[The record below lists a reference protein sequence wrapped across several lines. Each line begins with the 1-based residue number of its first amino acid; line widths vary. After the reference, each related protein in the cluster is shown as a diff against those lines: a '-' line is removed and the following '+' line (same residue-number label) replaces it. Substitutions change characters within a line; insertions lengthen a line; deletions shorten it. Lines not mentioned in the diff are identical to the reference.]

1 VDLRRAKLEIGA
13 VILTG
18 AVFLVFENVLHWKLQ
33 FLIPCTILWTGY
45 LAWRLVRDR
54 SQAREWGLRRDTLPR
69 ASLECLV
76 IAVAGALVLLSY
88 RLARGCRPLPLSIV
102 VLLAVYP
109 VWGFIQQFVVQALV
123 AGNLEKLGAPRA
135 AVVAV
140 AAALFGLA
148 HLPDLPL
155 VGLCA
160 AAGVAWTIVYLRTRN
175 LVPLAIT
182 HAWLG
187 ALAYHWVLE
196 RDPWREMFR

>member
-1 VDLRRAKLEIGA
+1 VDVRRAKLEIAA

-33 FLIPCTILWTGY
+33 FLVPCTLLWTGY
-45 LAWRLVRDR
+45 LAWRLAHDR
-54 SQAREWGLRRDTLPR
+54 SQAREWGLRRDTLAR
-69 ASLECLV
+69 ATLECLV
-76 IAVAGALVLLSY
+76 IAVAMAAVLLSY
-88 RLARGCRPLPLSIV
+88 RLARGWRPLPLSIL
-102 VLLAVYP
+102 VLFALYP

-123 AGNLEKLGAPRA
+123 AGNLERLGAPRA

-140 AAALFGLA
+140 AAALYGLA

-160 AAGVAWTIVYLRTRN
+160 AAGVAWTIVFLRTRN
-175 LVPLAIT
+175 LVPLAIM
-182 HAWLG
+182 HGWLG
-187 ALAYHWVLE
+187 AIAYHWVLE